1 MTFEMAALWGALFL
15 EALGLGVVLARIG
28 GLLSLFRPRRKPVR
42 DPSCLVGKNL
52 PALRSEIPAR
62 PQERARVQ
70 HVAVEP
76 GSFVLFV
83 TVRCVASRRAVDLL
97 AARLNAYKPDFPLVI
112 AVIADK
118 KSTLRFLG
126 DAGSDIPALPIV
138 QEGIWDE
145 MLDSLPFAITIDE
158 ESRVLH
164 AGAID
169 SMTAFGGF
177 IDACGLERVRRWA
190 SVSSQTEE
198 FRLLRHD

>member
-1 MTFEMAALWGALFL
+1 MTFEIAALWGAVFL
-15 EALGLGVVLARIG
+15 EALGLSIVLARIG
-28 GLLSLFRPRRKPVR
+28 GLLSFFRQRRKPVR

-52 PALRSEIPAR
+52 PALRSGITSR
-62 PQERARVQ
+62 QDRGRFQ
-70 HVAVEP
+70 HVAFEP

-112 AVIADK
+112 AVIADV
-118 KSTLRFLG
+118 KSTSRFLG
-126 DAGSDIPALPIV
+126 AVGSDIPALSIV

-145 MLDSLPFAITIDE
+145 MLGSLPFAITIDE

-164 AGAID
+164 AGTID

-190 SVSSQTEE
+190 SVSSQPQE